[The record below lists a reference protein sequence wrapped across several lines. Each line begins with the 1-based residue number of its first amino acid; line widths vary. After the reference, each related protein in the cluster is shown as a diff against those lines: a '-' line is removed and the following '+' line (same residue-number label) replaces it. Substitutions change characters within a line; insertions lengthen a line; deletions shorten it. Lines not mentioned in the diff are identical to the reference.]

1 MTYGRPKPRPVRP
14 ELVEG
19 PSFRSSGSKRNKR
32 LRQPR
37 IKSGAERFRVSLA
50 LITGALLLAGCG
62 LQPLYG
68 GGASGPVAQTLRSV
82 TVAPIEGRAGWLVR
96 TALEDRLGAP
106 KDGSAAYRLEVMLDD
121 DITGFGIR
129 TDDAVTRER
138 RTLRARY
145 RLVDSAKGTVLLDA
159 TAGSD
164 AGIDVVGSEYATVAA
179 EQTALERL
187 SREVADQ
194 IVTRVAL
201 YARRSGEAP

>member
-1 MTYGRPKPRPVRP
+1 MR
-14 ELVEG
+14 
-19 PSFRSSGSKRNKR
+19 
-32 LRQPR
+32 R
-37 IKSGAERFRVSLA
+37 I
-50 LITGALLLAGCG
+50 LLLATALAPLLLSGFG
-62 LQPLYG
+62 LTPLYSG
-68 GGASGPVAQTLRSV
+68 GGGGPIAQSLRSV
-82 TVAPIEGRAGWLVR
+82 EVAPIEGRAGWLVR

-106 KDGSAAYRLEVMLDD
+106 RAGEARYRLEVLLDD

-129 TDDAVTRER
+129 SDDAVTRER

-145 RLVDSAKGTVLLDA
+145 RLVDAARGTVLLDA

-187 SREVADQ
+187 SKEIADQ

-201 YARRSGEAP
+201 YARRGGGTP